1 MQPALSRQLPLAMP
15 PAQSRRRLG
24 WLISVLLVIS
34 FALID
39 TAVVGWDASI
49 LTGGEIFAGAFTF
62 WLLSLGMVVTIWKL
76 DR

>member
-1 MQPALSRQLPLAMP
+1 
-15 PAQSRRRLG
+15 
-24 WLISVLLVIS
+24 LLVIS